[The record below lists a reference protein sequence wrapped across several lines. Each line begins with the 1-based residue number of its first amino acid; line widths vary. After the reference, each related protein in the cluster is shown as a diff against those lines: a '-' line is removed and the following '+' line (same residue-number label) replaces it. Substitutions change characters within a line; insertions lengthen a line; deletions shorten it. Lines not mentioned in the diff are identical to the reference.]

1 MNYPFLIFALPRS
14 RTAWLAAF
22 LDNAA
27 VRCHH
32 EALINYDN
40 FAEFGKNMGRY
51 LFHGN
56 ADSGMALFPDKVIG
70 SLEHRPHMAVIE
82 RDPAAVLESW
92 RNMEYTTTYAPD
104 NDLTALTALI
114 PRFQAG
120 LAQVKRHP
128 DTMVV
133 PYDMLDDGP
142 TIQRLFYH
150 LTRGM
155 IPFPEERWALFQDL
169 KIELSLAGFVSH
181 LSASADNIRALMQEA
196 A

>member
-22 LDNAA
+22 LDNAS

-32 EALINYDN
+32 EALIDYSTFD
-40 FAEFGKNMGRY
+40 EFGKNMGRY

-56 ADSGMALFPDKVIG
+56 ADSGMALFPEKVIG
-70 SLEHRPHMAVIE
+70 SLEYRPHMAIIE

-92 RNMEYTTTYAPD
+92 HNMDYTRSYGPLN
-104 NDLTALTALI
+104 NDLAVLL
-114 PRFQAG
+114 PRLQAG

-169 KIELSLAGFVSH
+169 KIELSLAGFVSR
-181 LSASADNIRALMQEA
+181 LTASADNIRALMQEA